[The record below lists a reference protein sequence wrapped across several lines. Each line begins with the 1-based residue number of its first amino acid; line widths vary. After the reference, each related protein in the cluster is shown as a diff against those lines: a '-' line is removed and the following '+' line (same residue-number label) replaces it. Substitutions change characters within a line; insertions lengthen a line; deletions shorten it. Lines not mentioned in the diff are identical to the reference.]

1 MFVQTSFIPFISLM
15 RLSLVMET
23 LSYFFFK
30 KLKHEKKVKKLQTD
44 LATAKQEAAIT
55 LLELNEKIKTLYEG
69 KPAPRGQYYHVTD
82 PHWPIS
88 WVMYVVVLATKQKK
102 RGYRP
107 GLTSIGVAPIET
119 AHELLTPGWIHFHL
133 ERGRE

>member
-1 MFVQTSFIPFISLM
+1 MFRHHSFYFFDASVP
-15 RLSLVMET
+15 RDGN
-23 LSYFFFK
+23 SYFFIFYLFK

-55 LLELNEKIKTLYEG
+55 VLELNEKIKTLCEG

-102 RGYRP
+102 TRP
-107 GLTSIGVAPIET
+107 QAWPDLCVAPIDT